1 MCPTESVPPVHF
13 ASPFLSATHC
23 ERRWKKRQSIS
34 ARHTD
39 LNISNDA
46 AAASDVLSK
55 KLQFW
60 ADCLSERAACCYIVL
75 LYMCICAFE
84 FFFFH
89 STCVYCVCLLQV
101 DQQLWLIA
109 AIKCRRLIAQ
119 HLQPV
124 MINIFPGS
132 HRWVFVGHDIVWWL
146 MTPPFT
152 QALKSLFIDVFAR
165 FAPFWP
171 HNNTPTTDN
180 VRII

>member
-1 MCPTESVPPVHF
+1 MPCVRPKVCPLFTSRVRFWARPTVKEGGRNVKVFLLDTQTLTFQMLLPLPQMFFLKNFSFERTVYQSGQPV
-13 ASPFLSATHC
+13 ALSYFCTCAF
-23 ERRWKKRQSIS
+23 
-34 ARHTD
+34 
-39 LNISNDA
+39 
-46 AAASDVLSK
+46 VLS
-55 KLQFW
+55 
-60 ADCLSERAACCYIVL
+60 S
-75 LYMCICAFE
+75 
-84 FFFFH
+84 FFFYP
-89 STCVYCVCLLQV
+89 TCVYCVCLLQV

-132 HRWVFVGHDIVWWL
+132 HRWVGHDIVWWL
-146 MTPPFT
+146 MTPPPT

-180 VRII
+180 IRII